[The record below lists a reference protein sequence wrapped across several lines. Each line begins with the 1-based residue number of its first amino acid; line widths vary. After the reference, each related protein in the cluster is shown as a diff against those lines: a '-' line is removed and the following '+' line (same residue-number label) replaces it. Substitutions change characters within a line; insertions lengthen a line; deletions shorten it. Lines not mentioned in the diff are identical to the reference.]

1 MVSLTG
7 LGELLRNARKAKG
20 YSLDDLQEK
29 TKIQKRYLAG
39 IEEEDFSNMPG
50 AFYIRAFIKQYAE
63 AVGVDPDEALTLY
76 KEASHDEKTT
86 EQEQQAPA
94 QMQSS
99 TSNFEMS
106 SDMKA
111 MMPKFAFAAIF
122 LIILGVIWF
131 VYSRSTAPADEV
143 AKTDDPVTTVVDET
157 EIAEGDDIVVEER
170 PAEEGQVVD
179 DQAKKAEAEKEKQ
192 EAAKKAE
199 AEKEKQEAAKKAE
212 AEKEKQEAAKKAEAE
227 KEKQEAAKK
236 AEAEKKKQEDA
247 KKAEAE
253 KKKEEA
259 KKEPKGEPLKHVA
272 VTGETTTY
280 RMTAP
285 DQFIVTIETSE
296 DSWIGVTDENYSEIR
311 PGGAAVMTPGESVEI
326 DASNKSL
333 VRIRVGNIPGTKIT
347 VNGQPVEYANDRI
360 TQNILIERGK

>member
-212 AEKEKQEAAKKAEAE
+212 AEKEKQEATKKAEAE
-227 KEKQEAAKK
+227 KEKQEATKK

-360 TQNILIERGK
+360 TQNILIEREK

>member
-212 AEKEKQEAAKKAEAE
+212 VEKEKQEET
-227 KEKQEAAKK
+227 KK